1 MMYDYI
7 ITHETGKCHWIK
19 KRHHELIWDL
29 TLEMDIIHRYKNT
42 SELHR
47 ARIVKRNI
55 EHVGM
60 TQDGLFKDKR
70 FKVLDPISV
79 HTVKDKGVCYDSK
92 DRKKFLDLNYKDTPM
107 YWNILR
113 KQESNKDGK
122 LEKVTLDD
130 VPECPMLFP
139 HQTQSNYAFDGVDIS
154 KRYSEHV
161 NVVPFK
167 SDLIECCRNQSYFID
182 FIFLY
187 KNNKQKLWGYL
198 DKNVFEENYKIA
210 EKLHQANIKFEYFD
224 LDKGDFTK
232 RFQVKKM
239 LSRIITHPSIVQLKT
254 LKNKKTARENYK
266 TITNIA
272 KEYLSTKNRKDN
284 RL

>member
-1 MMYDYI
+1 MLVYWGGFCGAKKYVKKLLQYNNKPYCMMYDYI

-113 KQESNKDGK
+113 KQESNKDG
-122 LEKVTLDD
+122 
-130 VPECPMLFP
+130 C
-139 HQTQSNYAFDGVDIS
+139 
-154 KRYSEHV
+154 
-161 NVVPFK
+161 
-167 SDLIECCRNQSYFID
+167 
-182 FIFLY
+182 
-187 KNNKQKLWGYL
+187 
-198 DKNVFEENYKIA
+198 
-210 EKLHQANIKFEYFD
+210 LHAA
-224 LDKGDFTK
+224 L
-232 RFQVKKM
+232 
-239 LSRIITHPSIVQLKT
+239 
-254 LKNKKTARENYK
+254 
-266 TITNIA
+266 
-272 KEYLSTKNRKDN
+272 
-284 RL
+284 